1 MWPWDLCAL
10 RSALESGA
18 TGGGLG
24 HHLMWG
30 SRPETLRTQDG
41 ASGSA
46 EMRSASEG
54 RGVLHW

>member
-1 MWPWDLCAL
+1 
-10 RSALESGA
+10 
-18 TGGGLG
+18 
-24 HHLMWG
+24 MWG